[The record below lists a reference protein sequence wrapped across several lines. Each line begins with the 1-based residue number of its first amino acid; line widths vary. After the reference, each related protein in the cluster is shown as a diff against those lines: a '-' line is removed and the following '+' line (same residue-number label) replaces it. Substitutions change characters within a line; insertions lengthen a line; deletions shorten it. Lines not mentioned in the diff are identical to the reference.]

1 MLDKYKTSQSF
12 IYHIL
17 NNAICNN
24 KLSHA
29 YLFDSNNNSDVFDI
43 AISFAKMIVCAGLP
57 LENQKNICNRIDEG
71 NYLDVKIVDT
81 DGIWL
86 KKDDI
91 LNIQNEFSKKSIE
104 GNKKIYII
112 KNAEKMNIQTANSI
126 LKFLEEPV
134 DDIVAILITNNL
146 DLILPTI
153 VSRCQLLKLVRKKC
167 SIDSLSNYYNLFFDS
182 YYGKISSDE
191 AEINIENVLNFAL
204 FIEKNG
210 LSSIVYSKNIWH
222 SLFKDRD
229 ANIMALELLINVY
242 LDSLRYK
249 SNLNVIFFGD
259 KIDSIKFISDSNS
272 MDKLINKLD
281 IIIDSRESI
290 KKNLNIFLLIDKM
303 IIDMCG
309 DNL

>member
-1 MLDKYKTSQSF
+1 MLDKYKTSQSL

-43 AISFAKMIVCAGLP
+43 AISFTKMIVCAGLP
-57 LENQKNICNRIDEG
+57 FESQKNICNRIDEG

-86 KKDDI
+86 KKDEI
-91 LNIQNEFSKKSIE
+91 LNIQNEFSKKAIE

-112 KNAEKMNIQTANSI
+112 KNAEKMNSQTANSI

-134 DDIVAILITNNL
+134 DDIVAILITNDL

-153 VSRCQLLKLVRKKC
+153 VSRCQLLKLVRKKY

-191 AEINIENVLNFAL
+191 AVKNIENVMNFAL

-249 SNLNVIFFGD
+249 SNLNVNFFGD
-259 KIDSIKFISDSNS
+259 KIDNIKFISDSNS